1 MNKDTY
7 ISILTKFLE
16 ENDDVKLYLL
26 GSGNLLLQGINV
38 LPNDIDLIT
47 DKYSVKKLSEKYKT
61 NLAVNEVGYVETEIP
76 YDGSEVHIVSNDN
89 NPLRPSGLKANS
101 TSINTNDLLIYG
113 LTLESERLAYQK
125 MGRPKDNNKVEL
137 INNLLKN
144 K

>member
-7 ISILTKFLE
+7 INILTKFLE
-16 ENDDVKLYLL
+16 ENDSVELYLL

-47 DKYSVKKLSEKYKT
+47 DKNSVKKLSEKYKT

-76 YDGSEVHIVSNDN
+76 YNGSEVHIVSNDN
-89 NPLRPSGLKANS
+89 NPLRPSDLKANS

-113 LTLESERLAYQK
+113 LTLESERLAYQE
-125 MGRPKDNNKVEL
+125 MGRPKDNDKVEL